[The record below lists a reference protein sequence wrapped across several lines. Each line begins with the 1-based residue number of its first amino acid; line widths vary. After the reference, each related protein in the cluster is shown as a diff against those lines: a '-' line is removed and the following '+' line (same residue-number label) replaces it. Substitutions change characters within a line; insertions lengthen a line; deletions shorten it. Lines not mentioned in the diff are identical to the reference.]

1 MVATTLTPA
10 RALRQPRW
18 PDLRAMVGLLLM
30 LAAVGGAIVAWTAA
44 ENTRPIV
51 VAVRD
56 LPSGA
61 IVSPDDLTVRRVRV
75 DDSIYNAAVPGADL
89 NTVVGRQ
96 LAEPVHSDQVL
107 VQAQLSPRPAV
118 APGQIVLTI
127 PLRPDNAA
135 GGRLRPGD
143 VVQVLATSNTGKDNS
158 RTSVI
163 LPQATIYDVGRED
176 QAAVVGST
184 SSGQPAPASG
194 ATWAALIVSQDQA
207 LQLANA
213 RWNSDLDVALVPSKS

>member
-10 RALRQPRW
+10 RALRQPRR

-61 IVSPDDLTVRRVRV
+61 IVSSDDLAVRRVRV
-75 DDSIYNAAVPGADL
+75 DDSIYNAAVPGTDL
-89 NTVVGRQ
+89 NRLVGRQ
-96 LAEPVHSDQVL
+96 LAEPVHADQVL

-118 APGQIVLTI
+118 APGQIVMTI

-135 GGRLRPGD
+135 GGRLRSGD
-143 VVQVLATSNTGKDNS
+143 VVQVLATSNSGKDNS
-158 RTSVI
+158 HTAVV

-176 QAAVVGST
+176 QTAVVGSQ
-184 SSGQPAPASG
+184 SANSSG

-207 LQLANA
+207 VQLANA
-213 RWNSDLDVALVPSKS
+213 RWNSNLDVALVPNKS